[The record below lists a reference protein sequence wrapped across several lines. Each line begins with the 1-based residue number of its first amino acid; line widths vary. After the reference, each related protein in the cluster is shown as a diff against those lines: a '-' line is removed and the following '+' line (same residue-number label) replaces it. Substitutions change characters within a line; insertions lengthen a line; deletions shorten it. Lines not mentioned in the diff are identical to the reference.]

1 MYIRGFAV
9 WFKQFAQHMP
19 VYLIT
24 AHAYRSWSEGDPKG
38 YVQRGEGLMP
48 PSSALARYRAR
59 KAKHPKVRFE
69 GEMQQVLN
77 FVIESIVPEK
87 GAKLHACV
95 TCPTHVHILVSFRTP
110 ECGCNGAEYCARGC
124 EAREFAEDVLVRLK
138 RKMGQAL
145 AKWAGT
151 QEKPWF
157 SRGWDLTP
165 VRKRSHFDHLVNIYL
180 PQHEENQA
188 GVFKKYS

>member
-59 KAKHPKVRFE
+59 KAKHPEVRFE

-95 TCPTHVHILVSFRTP
+95 TCPTHVHILFVQDARMWMQWCRILCKRMRGERVCRRCAGKTQKK
-110 ECGCNGAEYCARGC
+110 NGAGT
-124 EAREFAEDVLVRLK
+124 REVGRNT
-138 RKMGQAL
+138 RK
-145 AKWAGT
+145 T
-151 QEKPWF
+151 
-157 SRGWDLTP
+157 
-165 VRKRSHFDHLVNIYL
+165 V
-180 PQHEENQA
+180 
-188 GVFKKYS
+188 VFKRMGFDARSQTKSF